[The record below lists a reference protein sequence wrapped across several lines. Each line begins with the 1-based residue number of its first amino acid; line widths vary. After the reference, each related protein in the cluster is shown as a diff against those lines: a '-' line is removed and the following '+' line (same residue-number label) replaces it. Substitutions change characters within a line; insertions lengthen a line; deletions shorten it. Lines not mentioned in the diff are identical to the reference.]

1 MKKALKKYLIPHKD
15 NDYKPHLF
23 REATLAVMLG
33 AIVLLFASSIGTTL
47 VVKKT
52 NLLGNIYSAVLVDL
66 TNQSRASNNQPVLV
80 VNPVL
85 QTVAQ
90 MKANDMATKSY
101 FAHTSPEG
109 LTPWYWFKKA
119 GYVFSYA
126 GENLAVNFKET
137 QDVENA
143 LLASPT
149 HRANILDPHFT
160 EIGIATAEGIYK
172 GNTAIFVVESF
183 GKPKLS
189 RQPAKNTSPT
199 TSLPIASAITTQ
211 PTNADV
217 KGESIEED
225 TSAQAVEP
233 VSESDD
239 SIVVKSI
246 EPETEGD
253 AVVSATQEPTHEST
267 WIQRIF
273 INQPHVVEIA
283 YKVMMAVLALG
294 LLLFIFIEIRIQHPR
309 QVMYG
314 ILVLVLLIGLFY
326 LNHSLILTDSLLL

>member
-1 MKKALKKYLIPHKD
+1 
-15 NDYKPHLF
+15 
-23 REATLAVMLG
+23 
-33 AIVLLFASSIGTTL
+33 
-47 VVKKT
+47 
-52 NLLGNIYSAVLVDL
+52 
-66 TNQSRASNNQPVLV
+66 
-80 VNPVL
+80 
-85 QTVAQ
+85 
-90 MKANDMATKSY
+90 MKANDMAAKSY

-126 GENLAVNFKET
+126 GENLAVNFRET

-172 GNTAIFVVESF
+172 GNTATFVVESF
-183 GKPKLS
+183 GKPKAVK
-189 RQPAKNTSPT
+189 QPIKNTTPVSP
-199 TSLPIASAITTQ
+199 LPVASAITTQ
-211 PTNADV
+211 PTTPDV
-217 KGESIEED
+217 KGESIEDD
-225 TSAQAVEP
+225 TSSQSVEP
-233 VSESDD
+233 ISESND
-239 SIVVKSI
+239 SIVVKST
-246 EPETEGD
+246 ESETDES
-253 AVVSATQEPTHEST
+253 AVVATSSESTHQST

-283 YKVMMAVLALG
+283 YKTMMAVLALG
-294 LLLFIFIEIRIQHPR
+294 LLLFIFVEIRVQHPR
-309 QVMYG
+309 QVIYG

>member
-90 MKANDMATKSY
+90 MKANDMAAKSY

-160 EIGIATAEGIYK
+160 EIGIATAEGVYK
-172 GNTAIFVVESF
+172 GNTTTFVVESF
-183 GKPKLS
+183 GKPKPSKLPVKTAL
-189 RQPAKNTSPT
+189 PAS
-199 TSLPIASAITTQ
+199 SLPVASAITTQ
-211 PTNADV
+211 PTNTDV
-217 KGESIEED
+217 KGESIEDD
-225 TSAQAVEP
+225 TSVEL
-233 VSESDD
+233 VSETDD
-239 SIVVKSI
+239 SIVVKST
-246 EPETEGD
+246 EPETEEST
-253 AVVSATQEPTHEST
+253 AVSSSQEPSHQST
-267 WIQRIF
+267 WLQHIF
-273 INQPHVVEIA
+273 VNQPHVVEIA
-283 YKVMMAVLALG
+283 YKIMMGILALG
-294 LLLFIFIEIRIQHPR
+294 LLLFIFIEMRVQHPR

-326 LNHSLILTDSLLL
+326 INHSLILTDSLLL